1 MSTTGKLLRLS
12 RTIILTFLMV
22 LMSYGIIQLY
32 IPFNSIGGE
41 IGVTMILALLAIWSF
56 NEDIKNINK

>member
-1 MSTTGKLLRLS
+1 
-12 RTIILTFLMV
+12 MV